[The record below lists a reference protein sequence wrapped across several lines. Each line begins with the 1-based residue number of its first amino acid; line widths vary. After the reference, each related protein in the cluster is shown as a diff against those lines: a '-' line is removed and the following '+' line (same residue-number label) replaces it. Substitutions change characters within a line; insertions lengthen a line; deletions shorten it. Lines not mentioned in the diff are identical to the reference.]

1 MDVDISTTPSAP
13 ASAQKDPMALF
24 SFSARAATRLGRTFA
39 VIAIGCATAS
49 ALGCATAAEEQ
60 EAEASDSALGAGA
73 DVSLRF
79 VVPELPAALA
89 SSQLSIEVTARAP
102 DGFLGLGERFATTTA
117 PIIVHDEH
125 VYAPMKTS
133 AIRIGRDRTVYIQ
146 FETTRYYGQSAGHV
160 LDARYPWD
168 SIERWRQPLKL
179 GDYNQAG
186 FYVIGK
192 LIGVSDE
199 DLRHGARLDTD
210 NIELEP
216 GMSFAFDRPNVDKI
230 ALITIEST
238 SPPKFVESVPDLV
251 TDEAAFAARQG
262 NGQ

>member
-1 MDVDISTTPSAP
+1 
-13 ASAQKDPMALF
+13 MALF
-24 SFSARAATRLGRTFA
+24 RFSARVHGRLGRTFS
-39 VIAIGCATAS
+39 VV
-49 ALGCATAAEEQ
+49 ALGCATALALGCAPGAEEQ
-60 EAEASDSALGAGA
+60 EAEAGDSALGVGA

-79 VVPELPAALA
+79 VVPELPAAVA
-89 SSQLSIEVTARAP
+89 SPHLSIEVTARAAA
-102 DGFLGLGERFATTTA
+102 GFLGMGERFATTTA
-117 PIIVHDEH
+117 PVIVHDAH

-146 FETTRYYGQSAGHV
+146 FETTRYFGQSAGSV
-160 LDARYPWD
+160 LEARYPWNAMD
-168 SIERWRQPLKL
+168 GWREPLKL

-192 LIGVSDE
+192 LIDVPDE
-199 DLRHGARLDTD
+199 DLRHGARLDPD

-230 ALITIEST
+230 RLVTIEST

-262 NGQ
+262 DGQ

>member
-1 MDVDISTTPSAP
+1 
-13 ASAQKDPMALF
+13 MALF
-24 SFSARAATRLGRTFA
+24 RFSALSGRVDTRVGRALS
-39 VIAIGCATAS
+39 VI
-49 ALGCATAAEEQ
+49 ALGCATALALGCAPAAEEQ
-60 EAEASDSALGAGA
+60 EVGVSDGALGEGA

-79 VVPELPAALA
+79 IVPEFSDSPH
-89 SSQLSIEVTARAP
+89 LSIEVTARAAS
-102 DGFLGLGERFATTTA
+102 GLLGMSERFATTTA
-117 PIIVHDEH
+117 PIIVHDGH

-146 FETTRYYGQSAGHV
+146 FETTRYFGQSAGHV

-168 SIERWRQPLKL
+168 STERWRQPLEL

-192 LIGVSDE
+192 LIDVSDE
-199 DLRHGARLDTD
+199 DLRHGARLHTD

-230 ALITIEST
+230 PLISIEST
-238 SPPKFVESVPDLV
+238 SPPKLVESVPDLV
-251 TDEAAFAARQG
+251 ADEAAFAARQG
-262 NGQ
+262 DVE